1 MLCSQILDAAFNKEV
16 GENPTQSRYC
26 IQLSNPIAVLPEVSE
41 STEKG
46 IGEAMLAGC
55 KPDTC
60 LYSLLA
66 AVAPTSADFRRVVM
80 ANIDC

>member
-1 MLCSQILDAAFNKEV
+1 MLCCRILDAAFNKEV

-26 IQLSNPIAVLPEVSE
+26 IQPLNPIAVLPEISGSMDKE
-41 STEKG
+41 

-66 AVAPTSADFRRVVM
+66 AVAPASADFRRVVM